1 MIHRT
6 AREAV
11 IFMLVAAVLGSI
23 GVGAWV
29 WSSHRPIIDTSK
41 AELDLSA
48 DLVPIRKEAVTDKV
62 AALGLFCC
70 IGAQTSTGPA
80 KARGIVENQV

>member
-6 AREAV
+6 AREVV
-11 IFMLVAAVLGSI
+11 IFMLVAAVIGSI
-23 GVGAWV
+23 GVGTWV
-29 WSSHRPIIDTSK
+29 SNSHRPIIDTSK
-41 AELDLSA
+41 AELS
-48 DLVPIRKEAVTDKV
+48 
-62 AALGLFCC
+62 LFGC